1 MTSARTGVAVEW
13 VGDTCSAACAAS
25 AASSKRRRASSAC
38 ARVASSQIAASRG
51 ALERAPSAMRSGLG
65 LADCQLPAG
74 KRDFD
79 VDDGVATDCE
89 SVQR

>member
-1 MTSARTGVAVEW
+1 
-13 VGDTCSAACAAS
+13 
-25 AASSKRRRASSAC
+25 
-38 ARVASSQIAASRG
+38 
-51 ALERAPSAMRSGLG
+51 MRSGLG
-65 LADCQLPAG
+65 VADCQLADR